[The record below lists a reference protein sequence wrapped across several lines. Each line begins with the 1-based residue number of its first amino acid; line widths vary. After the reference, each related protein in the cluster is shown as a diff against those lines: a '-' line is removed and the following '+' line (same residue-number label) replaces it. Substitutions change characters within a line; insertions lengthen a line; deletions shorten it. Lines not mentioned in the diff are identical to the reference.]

1 MNISISICPASLEY
15 TDGDTYHEGRLLAAI
30 REFIEKKHP
39 GATISCLQIGHRQ
52 GESFAIVD
60 GSHDAGDDLL
70 AEFYERHG
78 ADEDLFVEDEDAELR
93 TTGISLSA
101 DTLCNLSGLSLED
114 WGIDEDTNVIVFP
127 DRVNATTA
135 SGLGIPD
142 IASGNDALEKK
153 VWQAAVEWF
162 SRRPPVFKGGDQ

>member
-70 AEFYERHG
+70 AEFYEKHG
-78 ADEDLFVEDEDAELR
+78 ADEDLFVEED
-93 TTGISLSA
+93 
-101 DTLCNLSGLSLED
+101 
-114 WGIDEDTNVIVFP
+114 
-127 DRVNATTA
+127 
-135 SGLGIPD
+135 
-142 IASGNDALEKK
+142 
-153 VWQAAVEWF
+153 
-162 SRRPPVFKGGDQ
+162 DQRAKF